1 MFEQKPNL
9 FYHYCDAIIL
19 QNLYGYNQKN
29 ALNQLLY
36 FKSLNMGKKYNKICL
51 SEGVSWKNKN

>member
-51 SEGVSWKNKN
+51 SEGVS